1 MRIILAVLGLLTLV
15 AVAGCWS
22 KEKLP
27 PRPEL
32 IQVIRPLADQ
42 ACGCGTDKE
51 CLREVRTQF
60 DAVKADLAKHGLTGE
75 DLKTYDAEL
84 LRLRL
89 CGDAGGVTMW
99 L

>member
-1 MRIILAVLGLLTLV
+1 MRILLAVL
-15 AVAGCWS
+15 AVAACSSS
-22 KEKLP
+22 KPPP

-32 IQVIRPLADQ
+32 IEVIRPLADQ
-42 ACGCGTDKE
+42 ACECGTDKE
-51 CLREVRTQF
+51 CLRAVRSEF

-75 DLKTYDAEL
+75 DKRTYDAEL

-89 CGDAGGVTMW
+89 CGDGGGVTMW